1 MKKIYFIAFVA
12 FSPLHSYAAVNGSV
26 LNWTENDFS
35 IRLDSQTQNKNNQC
49 SGTILSG
56 RYILTAAHCVANA
69 NDTDTI
75 QTAYGH
81 KIPFEWDSRIVHEN
95 YIPSSDEAFDSED
108 VALIPMNMLIEHES
122 VRMLSNLNTLNLTA
136 AQPLSVLGFG
146 GGTLSKA
153 QFTIERTSEFRV
165 FADQVNESHTT
176 GGDSGGAWVNASN
189 QLIAVHK
196 GSYRTSTGTGDDLVT
211 SRVTYGTNLKYA
223 KDFIL
228 NNIDAWHFPTV
239 AQVSGSKV
247 ITLQSLHRANVDF
260 NLSSNVSG
268 DVSIDGGSCVTNRSI
283 TPFETCTIELSSS
296 GGLGTVTLGDG
307 QEIQINKTIEVV
319 ETPKDEVTPQP
330 EKSGGSMGLLSL
342 LAMFGFGVLRAKKQ
356 TQ

>member
-1 MKKIYFIAFVA
+1 MNKYLSVSLLLIA
-12 FSPLHSYAAVNGSV
+12 SYNTNAAVNGSV
-26 LNWTENDFS
+26 LNWIENDFS
-35 IRLDSQTQNKNNQC
+35 IRLDSQAQDKNNQC

-81 KIPFEWDSRIVHEN
+81 KIPFAWDSKIVHEN
-95 YIPSSDEAFDSED
+95 YNPSLDEAFDSED

-122 VRMLSNLNTLNLTA
+122 VRMLSNLNTLNLTVG
-136 AQPLSVLGFG
+136 QSLSVLGFG

-153 QFTIERTSEFRV
+153 QFTIERTSEFRA

-189 QLIAVHK
+189 QLVAVHK

-211 SRVTYGTNLKYA
+211 TRVTYGTNLKYA

-239 AQVSGSKV
+239 AHVSGSKT

-268 DVSIDGGSCVTNRSI
+268 DVAIDGGSCVTNRSI

-330 EKSGGSMGLLSL
+330 EKKGGSMGVLSL
-342 LAMFGFGVLRAKKQ
+342 LAMFGFGVLRNRKTK
-356 TQ
+356 